1 MGRGRWPPGA
11 GGAGVLL
18 AALAGATGLA
28 RAAAAAAAAAGGGG
42 EPGFSSLGAP
52 LPGGVPSPDE
62 APLEPLPLGGGGP
75 LGFAGG
81 FPDTGTAEDAY
92 DALDLSRAVTAYM
105 DFIPA
110 ASASALASAMQSLAD
125 GERGGGGA
133 QHVSPVAITDSL
145 MHAHP
150 LFLTANTDTVYAIA
164 SVDLS
169 AGPVVIEVPPDSG
182 PGLVNDLYFRYVLDM
197 GSTVSSLPTSPS
209 SAASLIPSPPPSPPN
224 LFPALGEEESRAWF
238 QVADTMGG
246 RRGQTGERARS
257 TSCSLL
263 LQVIWMVRT
272 ILLTEM

>member
-1 MGRGRWPPGA
+1 MRETWPHL
-11 GGAGVLL
+11 GAGVLL
-18 AALAGATGLA
+18 AALAGATGLT
-28 RAAAAAAAAAGGGG
+28 RAAAAAAAAGGGG
-42 EPGFSSLGAP
+42 EPGLSSLGAP

-81 FPDTGTAEDAY
+81 FPGIGTAEDAY
-92 DALDLSRAVTAYM
+92 DVLDLSRAVTAYM

-110 ASASALASAMQSLAD
+110 ASASALALAMQWLAD
-125 GERGGGGA
+125 GEQGGGGA
-133 QHVSPVAITDSL
+133 QHVSPIAITDSL

-169 AGPVVIEVPPDSG
+169 AGPVVIEVPPGSG

-209 SAASLIPSPPPSPPN
+209 SAAPPPLPPSN
-224 LFPALGEEESRAWF
+224 LFPAFGEEETRAWF
-238 QVADTMGG
+238 
-246 RRGQTGERARS
+246 
-257 TSCSLL
+257 
-263 LQVIWMVRT
+263 
-272 ILLTEM
+272 